1 VGKTAIVE
9 GLAQRIVA
17 VTAASLIAYV
27 IHTPMCHFPLHFL
40 AGVGKTAIVEGLAQR
55 IVAGDVPPGLLGSQL
70 LELDLAALA
79 AGCMMPGEFEERLKA
94 VCNEVADS
102 PRKIILFIDDIHNL
116 VPNAAQQVGTAGV
129 VTSCRVAAA
138 RWLGPL
144 LCCSQCY
151 ELQPAAS

>member
-1 VGKTAIVE
+1 
-9 GLAQRIVA
+9 
-17 VTAASLIAYV
+17 
-27 IHTPMCHFPLHFL
+27 M
-40 AGVGKTAIVEGLAQR
+40 GKTAIVEGLAQR

-116 VPNAAQQVGTAGV
+116 VPNAAQQVRSRGDPQPQGD
-129 VTSCRVAAA
+129 CC
-138 RWLGPL
+138 LLIEPL
-144 LCCSQCY
+144 LFFCAPTLSATQFAERKFRCVRVLK
-151 ELQPAAS
+151 LQ